1 MGIIGSAVALLV
13 GAVVAVIALLVGVNA
28 INGSPEQSNDPLIVY
43 GDNN

>member
-1 MGIIGSAVALLV
+1 MGTIGSAIALLV
-13 GAVVAVIALLVGVNA
+13 GAILATIVLLVTVNI